1 MSEQKQINPVAI
13 LREIEECCRGS
24 EAGLPRKT
32 DMSNEWP
39 GIVFRMGNNNLVAA
53 MDDVVEILD
62 YPTLSNVPLTQP
74 WVRGIANVRG
84 NLMPVI
90 DLNGYLGN
98 ELVQVTGKT
107 RVLVINFNGIYSG
120 LVVDE
125 VLGLK
130 HFHVNELTDEDTGVD
145 EKFRPYLRN
154 GLRRGEKVWGVFSLL
169 SLVESPLFLQVA
181 V

>member
-1 MSEQKQINPVAI
+1 MSEQKMINPVVI

-24 EAGLPRKT
+24 DAGLPRRAEA
-32 DMSNEWP
+32 SNEWP
-39 GIVFRMGNNNLVAA
+39 GIVFRMGCNNLVAA

-62 YPTLSNVPLTQP
+62 YPPLSNVPLTQP

-84 NLMPVI
+84 NLLPVI

-98 ELVQVTGKT
+98 ELSPVTGKT

-125 VLGLK
+125 VMGLK
-130 HFHVNELTDEDTGVD
+130 HLHEDELTDEDPGVD
-145 EKFRPYLRN
+145 EKFRPYMRN
-154 GLRRGEKVWGVFSLL
+154 GFRRDEQIWGVFSLL